1 MLKKLQDRLKELNK
15 VAISFS
21 GGIDSSF
28 LLYVTKITLPKE
40 NVLAIIANGN
50 MVPRKDYEEAI
61 EFLKENQIN
70 YKEIEYKPL
79 EIKEFKENRK
89 DRCYY
94 CKKKLMSS
102 IKEEA
107 NKNGFEN
114 VLDGKNEDDLKVYRP
129 GNKATEEI
137 GIISPLAEIG
147 FSKENIR
154 EESKKL
160 GIKIWNKPSN
170 SCLATR
176 FPYNTILTEED
187 LKKVEQGEE
196 VLKKLGIPKVRIR
209 VHQDIAR
216 IEVEKEY
223 FNIILQNQQVIEKIK
238 NIGFKYV
245 TLDLNG
251 LTSGNFD
258 KQLEI

>member
-89 DRCYY
+89 DRCYF

-102 IKEEA
+102 IKKEA
-107 NKNGFEN
+107 NNNGLEN
-114 VLDGKNEDDLKVYRP
+114 VLDGKNRDDLSVYRP
-129 GNKATEEI
+129 GNKATEEV

-147 FSKENIR
+147 FSKEDIR
-154 EESKKL
+154 QDSKEL

-176 FPYNTILTEED
+176 FPYNTILTEEN
-187 LKKVEQGEE
+187 LKKVEQSEE
-196 VLKKLGIPKVRIR
+196 ILKSLKIPKVRVRI
-209 VHQDIAR
+209 HQDIAR

-251 LTSGNFD
+251 LTSGSFD
-258 KQLEI
+258 K

>member
-28 LLYVTKITLPKE
+28 LLYVARITLPTE

-61 EFLKENQIN
+61 EFLKENKIN

-94 CKKKLMSS
+94 CKKKLMSG

-107 NKNGFEN
+107 NKNGFKN

-160 GIKIWNKPSN
+160 GLKIWNKPSN

-176 FPYNTILTEED
+176 FPYNTILTEYD
-187 LKKVEQGEE
+187 LKRVEQGEE

-209 VHQDIAR
+209 VHQEIAR
-216 IEVEKEY
+216 IEVEREY
-223 FNIILQNQQVIEKIK
+223 SNVIIQNQNIVEQIK
-238 NIGFKYV
+238 ALGFRYV

-251 LTSGNFD
+251 LTSGSFD
-258 KQLEI
+258 K

>member
-28 LLYVTKITLPKE
+28 LLYVARITLPTE

-61 EFLKENQIN
+61 EFLKENKIN

-94 CKKKLMSS
+94 CKKKLMSG

-107 NKNGFEN
+107 NKNGFKN

-160 GIKIWNKPSN
+160 GLKIWNKPSN

-176 FPYNTILTEED
+176 FPYNTILTEDD
-187 LKKVEQGEE
+187 LKRVEQGEE

-209 VHQDIAR
+209 VHQEIAR
-216 IEVEKEY
+216 IEVEREY
-223 FNIILQNQQVIEKIK
+223 SNLIKQNK
-238 NIGFKYV
+238 NIV
-245 TLDLNG
+245 CIL
-251 LTSGNFD
+251 
-258 KQLEI
+258 

>member
-28 LLYVTKITLPKE
+28 LLYVARITLPTE

-61 EFLKENQIN
+61 EFLKENKIN

-94 CKKKLMSS
+94 CKKKLMSG

-107 NKNGFEN
+107 NKNGFKN
-114 VLDGKNEDDLKVYRP
+114 ILDGKNEDDLKVYRP

-160 GIKIWNKPSN
+160 GLKIWNKPSN

-176 FPYNTILTEED
+176 FPYNTILTEDD
-187 LKKVEQGEE
+187 LKRVEQGEE

-209 VHQDIAR
+209 VHQEIAR
-216 IEVEKEY
+216 IEVEREY
-223 FNIILQNQQVIEKIK
+223 SNVIIQNQNIVEQIK
-238 NIGFKYV
+238 ALGFRYV

-251 LTSGNFD
+251 LTSGSFD
-258 KQLEI
+258 K

>member
-28 LLYVTKITLPKE
+28 LLYVAKITLPKE

-61 EFLKENQIN
+61 EFLKENKIN

-89 DRCYY
+89 DRCYF

-107 NKNGFEN
+107 NKNSFEN
-114 VLDGKNEDDLKVYRP
+114 VLDGKNKDDLKVYRP
-129 GNKATEEI
+129 GNKATEEV
-137 GIISPLAEIG
+137 GIISPLQKLD
-147 FSKENIR
+147 FQ
-154 EESKKL
+154 KK
-160 GIKIWNKPSN
+160 I
-170 SCLATR
+170 
-176 FPYNTILTEED
+176 
-187 LKKVEQGEE
+187 
-196 VLKKLGIPKVRIR
+196 
-209 VHQDIAR
+209 
-216 IEVEKEY
+216 
-223 FNIILQNQQVIEKIK
+223 
-238 NIGFKYV
+238 
-245 TLDLNG
+245 
-251 LTSGNFD
+251 
-258 KQLEI
+258 

>member
-1 MLKKLQDRLKELNK
+1 MR
-15 VAISFS
+15 
-21 GGIDSSF
+21 
-28 LLYVTKITLPKE
+28 
-40 NVLAIIANGN
+40 
-50 MVPRKDYEEAI
+50 R
-61 EFLKENQIN
+61 
-70 YKEIEYKPL
+70 
-79 EIKEFKENRK
+79 
-89 DRCYY
+89 
-94 CKKKLMSS
+94 

-114 VLDGKNEDDLKVYRP
+114 VLDGKNKDDLKVYRP
-129 GNKATEEI
+129 GNKATEEV

-160 GIKIWNKPSN
+160 GLKIWNKPSN

-223 FNIILQNQQVIEKIK
+223 FEIIMKNFDAIDSIK
-238 NIGFKYV
+238 NLGFKYV

-251 LTSGNFD
+251 LTSGSFD
-258 KQLEI
+258 K

>member
-28 LLYVTKITLPKE
+28 LLYVARITLPTE

-61 EFLKENQIN
+61 EFLKENKIN

-79 EIKEFKENRK
+79 EIEEFKENRK

-94 CKKKLMSS
+94 CKKKLMIG

-160 GIKIWNKPSN
+160 GLKIWNKPSN

-176 FPYNTILTEED
+176 FPYNTILTEDD
-187 LKKVEQGEE
+187 LKRVEQGEE

-209 VHQDIAR
+209 VHQEIAR
-216 IEVEKEY
+216 IEVEREY
-223 FNIILQNQQVIEKIK
+223 SNVIIQNQNIVEQIK
-238 NIGFKYV
+238 ALGFRYV

-251 LTSGNFD
+251 LTSGSFD
-258 KQLEI
+258 K

>member
-89 DRCYY
+89 DRCYF

-102 IKEEA
+102 IKKEA
-107 NKNGFEN
+107 NNNGFEN
-114 VLDGKNEDDLKVYRP
+114 VLDGKNRDDLSVYRP
-129 GNKATEEI
+129 GNKATEEV

-147 FSKENIR
+147 FSKEDIR
-154 EESKKL
+154 QDSKEL

-176 FPYNTILTEED
+176 FPYNTILTEEN
-187 LKKVEQGEE
+187 LKKVEQSEE
-196 VLKKLGIPKVRIR
+196 ILKSLKIPKVRVRI
-209 VHQDIAR
+209 HQDIAR

-251 LTSGNFD
+251 LTSGSFD
-258 KQLEI
+258 K

>member
-1 MLKKLQDRLKELNK
+1 
-15 VAISFS
+15 
-21 GGIDSSF
+21 
-28 LLYVTKITLPKE
+28 
-40 NVLAIIANGN
+40 

-61 EFLKENQIN
+61 EFLKENKIN

-94 CKKKLMSS
+94 CKKKLMSG

-107 NKNGFEN
+107 NKNGFKN

-160 GIKIWNKPSN
+160 GLKIWNKPSN

-176 FPYNTILTEED
+176 FPYNTILTEDD
-187 LKKVEQGEE
+187 LKRVEQGEE

-209 VHQDIAR
+209 VHQEIAR
-216 IEVEKEY
+216 IEVEREY
-223 FNIILQNQQVIEKIK
+223 SNVIIQNQNIVEQIK
-238 NIGFKYV
+238 ALGFRYV

-251 LTSGNFD
+251 LTSGSFD
-258 KQLEI
+258 K

>member
-28 LLYVTKITLPKE
+28 LLYVARITLPTE

-61 EFLKENQIN
+61 EFLKENKIN

-94 CKKKLMSS
+94 CKKKLMSG

-107 NKNGFEN
+107 NKNGFKN

-160 GIKIWNKPSN
+160 EIKIWNKPSN

-176 FPYNTILTEED
+176 FPYNTILTEDD
-187 LKKVEQGEE
+187 LKRVEQGEE

-209 VHQDIAR
+209 VHQEIAR
-216 IEVEKEY
+216 IEVEREY
-223 FNIILQNQQVIEKIK
+223 SNVIIQNQNIVEQIK
-238 NIGFKYV
+238 ALGFRYV

-251 LTSGNFD
+251 LTSGSFD
-258 KQLEI
+258 K

>member
-28 LLYVTKITLPKE
+28 LLYVARITLPTE

-61 EFLKENQIN
+61 EFLKENKIN

-94 CKKKLMSS
+94 CKKKLMSG

-107 NKNGFEN
+107 NKNGFKN

-160 GIKIWNKPSN
+160 GLKIWNKPSN

-176 FPYNTILTEED
+176 FPYNTILTEDD
-187 LKKVEQGEE
+187 LKRVEQGEE

-209 VHQDIAR
+209 VHQEIAR
-216 IEVEKEY
+216 IEVEREY
-223 FNIILQNQQVIEKIK
+223 SNVIIQNQNIVEQIK
-238 NIGFKYV
+238 ALGFRYV
-245 TLDLNG
+245 TLDLKG
-251 LTSGNFD
+251 LTSGSFD
-258 KQLEI
+258 K

>member
-28 LLYVTKITLPKE
+28 LLYVARITLPTE

-61 EFLKENQIN
+61 EFLKENKIN

-79 EIKEFKENRK
+79 EIEEFKENRK

-94 CKKKLMSS
+94 CKKKLMIG

-107 NKNGFEN
+107 NENGFEN

-160 GIKIWNKPSN
+160 GLKIWNKPSN

-176 FPYNTILTEED
+176 FPYNTILTEDD
-187 LKKVEQGEE
+187 LKRVEQGEE

-209 VHQDIAR
+209 VHQEIAR
-216 IEVEKEY
+216 IEVEREY
-223 FNIILQNQQVIEKIK
+223 SNVIIQNQNIVEQIK
-238 NIGFKYV
+238 ALGFRYV

-251 LTSGNFD
+251 LTSGSFD
-258 KQLEI
+258 K

>member
-28 LLYVTKITLPKE
+28 LLYVARITLPTE

-61 EFLKENQIN
+61 EFLKENKIN

-94 CKKKLMSS
+94 CKKKLMSV

-107 NKNGFEN
+107 NKNGFKN

-160 GIKIWNKPSN
+160 GLKIWNKPSN

-176 FPYNTILTEED
+176 FPYNTILTEDD
-187 LKKVEQGEE
+187 LKRVEQGEE

-209 VHQDIAR
+209 VHQEIAR
-216 IEVEKEY
+216 IEVEREY
-223 FNIILQNQQVIEKIK
+223 SNVIIQNQNIVEQIK
-238 NIGFKYV
+238 ALGFRYV

-251 LTSGNFD
+251 LTSGSFD
-258 KQLEI
+258 K

>member
-1 MLKKLQDRLKELNK
+1 MLDKLQNRLKELNK

-28 LLYVTKITLPKE
+28 LLYVANITLPKE
-40 NVLAIIANGN
+40 NVLAIIANGS

-70 YKEIEYKPL
+70 YKEIKYKPL

-176 FPYNTILTEED
+176 FPYNTILTEEN
-187 LKKVEQGEE
+187 LKKVEQSEE
-196 VLKKLGIPKVRIR
+196 ILKSLKIPKVRVRI
-209 VHQDIAR
+209 HQDIAR

-251 LTSGNFD
+251 LTSGSFD
-258 KQLEI
+258 K

>member
-28 LLYVTKITLPKE
+28 LLYVARITLPTE

-61 EFLKENQIN
+61 EFLKENKIN

-89 DRCYY
+89 DRGYY
-94 CKKKLMSS
+94 CKKKLMSG

-107 NKNGFEN
+107 NKNGFKN

-160 GIKIWNKPSN
+160 GLKIWNKPSN

-176 FPYNTILTEED
+176 FPYNTILTEDD
-187 LKKVEQGEE
+187 LKRVEQGEE

-209 VHQDIAR
+209 VHQEIAR
-216 IEVEKEY
+216 IEVEREY
-223 FNIILQNQQVIEKIK
+223 SNVIIQNQNIVEQIK
-238 NIGFKYV
+238 ALGFRYV

-251 LTSGNFD
+251 LTSGSFD
-258 KQLEI
+258 K

>member
-28 LLYVTKITLPKE
+28 LLYVARITLPTE

-61 EFLKENQIN
+61 EFLKENKIN

-94 CKKKLMSS
+94 CKKKLMSG

-160 GIKIWNKPSN
+160 GLKIWNKPSN

-176 FPYNTILTEED
+176 FPYNTILTEDD
-187 LKKVEQGEE
+187 LKRVEQGEE

-209 VHQDIAR
+209 VHQEIAR
-216 IEVEKEY
+216 IEVEREY
-223 FNIILQNQQVIEKIK
+223 SNVIIQNQNIVEQIK
-238 NIGFKYV
+238 ALGFRYV

-251 LTSGNFD
+251 LTSGSFD
-258 KQLEI
+258 K

>member
-28 LLYVTKITLPKE
+28 LLYVARITLPTE

-61 EFLKENQIN
+61 EFLKENKIN

-94 CKKKLMSS
+94 CKKKLMSG

-107 NKNGFEN
+107 NKNGFKN

-160 GIKIWNKPSN
+160 GLKIWNKPSK

-176 FPYNTILTEED
+176 FPYNTILTEDD
-187 LKKVEQGEE
+187 LKRVEQGEE

-209 VHQDIAR
+209 VHQEIAR
-216 IEVEKEY
+216 IEVEREY
-223 FNIILQNQQVIEKIK
+223 SNVIIQNQNIVEQIK
-238 NIGFKYV
+238 ALGFRYV

-251 LTSGNFD
+251 LTSGSFD
-258 KQLEI
+258 K

>member
-28 LLYVTKITLPKE
+28 LLYVARITLPTE

-61 EFLKENQIN
+61 ECLKENKIN

-94 CKKKLMSS
+94 CKKKLMSG

-107 NKNGFEN
+107 NKNGFKN

-160 GIKIWNKPSN
+160 GLKIWNKPSN

-176 FPYNTILTEED
+176 FPYNTILTEDD
-187 LKKVEQGEE
+187 LKRVEQGEE

-209 VHQDIAR
+209 VHQEIAR
-216 IEVEKEY
+216 IEVEREY
-223 FNIILQNQQVIEKIK
+223 SNVIIQNQNIVEQIK
-238 NIGFKYV
+238 ALGFRYV

-251 LTSGNFD
+251 LTSGSFD
-258 KQLEI
+258 K

>member
-1 MLKKLQDRLKELNK
+1 MLKRLQDRLKELNK

-28 LLYVTKITLPKE
+28 LLYVAKITLPKE
-40 NVLAIIANGN
+40 NVLAIMANGN

-61 EFLKENQIN
+61 EYLKENKIN

-94 CKKKLMSS
+94 CKKKLMRR

-114 VLDGKNEDDLKVYRP
+114 VLDGKNKDDLKVYRP
-129 GNKATEEI
+129 GNKATEEV

-160 GIKIWNKPSN
+160 GLKIWNKPSN

-223 FNIILQNQQVIEKIK
+223 FEIIMKNFDAIDSIK
-238 NIGFKYV
+238 NLGFKYV

-251 LTSGNFD
+251 LTSGSFD
-258 KQLEI
+258 K

>member
-28 LLYVTKITLPKE
+28 LLYVARITLPTE

-61 EFLKENQIN
+61 EFLKENKIN

-94 CKKKLMSS
+94 CKKKLMSG

-107 NKNGFEN
+107 NKNGFKN

-160 GIKIWNKPSN
+160 GLKIWNKPSN

-176 FPYNTILTEED
+176 FPYNTILTEDD
-187 LKKVEQGEE
+187 LKRVEQGEE
-196 VLKKLGIPKVRIR
+196 VLKKVGIPKVRIR
-209 VHQDIAR
+209 VHQEIAR
-216 IEVEKEY
+216 IEVEREY
-223 FNIILQNQQVIEKIK
+223 SNVIIQNQNIVEQIK
-238 NIGFKYV
+238 ALGFRYV

-251 LTSGNFD
+251 LTSGSFD
-258 KQLEI
+258 K